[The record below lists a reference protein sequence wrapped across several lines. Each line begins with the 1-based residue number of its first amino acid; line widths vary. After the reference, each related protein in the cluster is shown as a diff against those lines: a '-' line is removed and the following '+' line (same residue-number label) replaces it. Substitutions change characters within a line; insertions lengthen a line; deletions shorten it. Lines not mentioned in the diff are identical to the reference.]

1 LKPNN
6 IIHPARFKVSGFGN
20 SCIWRVMMS
29 VGQIR
34 PCPEAG
40 VQNSRRVVAKA
51 CDYHNSREH
60 QVHHQPDAS
69 LTFLGNAVLA

>member
-1 LKPNN
+1 
-6 IIHPARFKVSGFGN
+6 
-20 SCIWRVMMS
+20 MMS